1 MVLITYDI
9 SNDKLRTKFS
19 KFIRKFGYRLQYSV
33 FQIKHSE
40 KVLDNIIAEIKK
52 RYEKQFTGADSVMI
66 FKIPENSH
74 AKTIKFGYAK
84 DMDSD
89 ILFL

>member
-1 MVLITYDI
+1 MLLVAYDI
-9 SNDKLRTKFS
+9 SDDKVRTRFS
-19 KFIRKFGYRLQYSV
+19 KFLKKFGYRLQYSL

-40 KVLDNIIAEIKK
+40 KILNNIIAEIKT
-52 RYEKQFTGADSVMI
+52 RYEKEFTGADSVI
-66 FKIPENSH
+66 LFKIPENSH

-89 ILFL
+89 VLFF

>member
-1 MVLITYDI
+1 MLLVAYDI
-9 SNDKLRTKFS
+9 SDTKIRTRFS
-19 KFIRKFGYRLQYSV
+19 KFLKKFGQRIQYSV

-40 KVLDNIIAEIKK
+40 RILNNIVAEIKK
-52 RYEKQFTGADSVMI
+52 RYEKEFTGADSVLI
-66 FKIPENSH
+66 FKIPENAH
-74 AKTIKFGYAK
+74 TKTIKFGFAK

>member
-1 MVLITYDI
+1 MLLIAYDI
-9 SNDKLRTKFS
+9 TDDKVRTRFS
-19 KFIRKFGYRLQYSV
+19 GFLQKFGHRLQYSV

-40 KVLDNIIAEIKK
+40 KILNNIIIEIQK
-52 RYEKQFTGADSVMI
+52 RYEKNFSGADSVMI
-66 FKIPENSH
+66 FQIPEH
-74 AKTIKFGYAK
+74 ANTKTIKFGYAE